1 MDGLFHLHGKIY
13 DHRADDDG
21 PTPATT
27 AAAAASV
34 ALQQLAMRII

>member
-27 AAAAASV
+27 TAAASV